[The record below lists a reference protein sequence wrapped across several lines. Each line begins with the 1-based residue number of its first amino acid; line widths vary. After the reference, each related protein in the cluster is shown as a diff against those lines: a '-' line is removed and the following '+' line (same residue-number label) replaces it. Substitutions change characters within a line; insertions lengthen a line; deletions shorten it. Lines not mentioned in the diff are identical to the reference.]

1 MNAALRWTRNI
12 ALLLLALLALATI
25 VVGRLWQDRA
35 AVADIGWPT
44 AATALNTNAAV
55 TVTWFGI
62 STLLFDDGDTQ
73 ILIDGTFTRIRPT
86 DIAPLQRISSD
97 VATINYALSKYRID
111 RLAAIVPAHSHFDHA
126 MDIGYIANRT
136 NAVILGSQSTANIAK
151 GADVPVDQYQTLAS
165 GEIRQFG
172 NFTITL
178 LASRHAPIGTD
189 DEAWFPGTIDTPLRQ
204 PAHVSEWQEGVTW
217 SILIG
222 HPRGTTLI
230 KGSAGF
236 IEGELQGV
244 SADVAILGIA
254 GLADLGKE
262 YVDAY
267 WQETVTATGVKRLI
281 AVHFDDFT
289 APFGEV
295 ILFPKIADDVIKTA
309 GWIDELI
316 AAEEGNVSIE
326 LPPFG
331 EPIEIY

>member
-1 MNAALRWTRNI
+1 MNVVLRWTRNI
-12 ALLLLALLALATI
+12 VLVLAALLLLAAI
-25 VVGRLWQDRA
+25 IVGRLWQDPA

-44 AATALNTNAAV
+44 ALPSRDTNAGV
-55 TVTWFGI
+55 SVTWFGT

-73 ILIDGTFTRIRPT
+73 ILIDGTFTRIRPI
-86 DIAPLQRISSD
+86 DLAPLRRISSD
-97 VATINYALSKYRID
+97 VATINYALSKYRIN

-165 GEIRQFG
+165 GEFRQFG
-172 NFTITL
+172 DFTITL
-178 LASRHAPIGTD
+178 LASRHAPIGTG

-204 PAHVSEWQEGVTW
+204 PAHVSEWREGVTW

-236 IEGELQGV
+236 IEDELLGV

-254 GLADLGKE
+254 GLAKLGRD

-267 WQETVTATGVKRLI
+267 WNETVTATGVKRLI

-295 ILFPKIADDVIKTA
+295 VLFPNLADEVIKTA
-309 GWIDELI
+309 GWIDDLI
-316 AAEEGNVSIE
+316 AAEKGNVTIE

-331 EPIEIY
+331 EPIELY